1 MDSPARNTWTRGPV
15 AVASRVSGLPGAPV
29 DPDLV
34 ASRRV
39 IMATLRKRYPGAD
52 LSVVGRAIDYAI
64 AAHAGQRRAS
74 EEAYVTHPLAVALI
88 VVKELGLDPVAAAAA
103 LLHDVPEDT
112 ERNLA
117 EVSAEFGSGIAAL
130 VDGVTKLTQAGAR
143 TKEQAAVE
151 TIRKML
157 LAMAIDVR
165 VVLIKLADRLHNMRT
180 IGSLPP
186 SDAARIARQTLDIY
200 APLAER
206 LGLWQLKGELEDR
219 SFAVLEP
226 ARYAEISAVL
236 AAGARRREAYI
247 RRVIAILGPALE
259 ASGIEADL
267 SGRPKHLYSIWRK
280 MVRKTTVQDEVYDAY
295 AVRVI
300 TGNLPDC
307 YGALGV
313 VHALWPP
320 LPGEFDDYVATP
332 KSNGYQSLHTAVV
345 ALEGRP
351 LEVQIRTAEMHQASE
366 SGIAAHWHYK
376 EGTSSSSSSERRYD
390 SKLVWLRQL
399 LEWQRDVV
407 DAGEFVEGL
416 KLDLFRDQVFVFT
429 PTGDVKT
436 LPAGSGPL
444 DFAYLVHTQ
453 VGHRASGAK
462 VNGKLVPFSY
472 QLVSGDQVE
481 ILTSRDPTRGPSRD
495 WLKMVHTPGARAKIR
510 AYFRTADRADNIA
523 SGHEALDRELRKLA
537 RRDLASLAVEVAGV
551 ARALG
556 YVDLDEFY
564 AAIGYGSL
572 RTAAVVSRL
581 GVLTDEGRPLPPTA
595 PPPRSSP
602 QDRVLIAGVS
612 GLLTRV
618 GGCCHPLPGEPIV
631 GFVTRGKG
639 VTVHRKSCPT
649 VTAERDADRFLEAAW
664 EGTIATYQVAIRLEC
679 QDRPGILAAVTTV
692 LAAERID
699 IVSAT
704 TSASQGGTGRIKAVI
719 AVNSVAQLEQ
729 VFTRL
734 EGIHGVEQVTREGA

>member
-664 EGTIATYQVAIRLEC
+664 EGTIATYQVAIRLVC

>member
-1 MDSPARNTWTRGPV
+1 
-15 AVASRVSGLPGAPV
+15 
-29 DPDLV
+29 
-34 ASRRV
+34 
-39 IMATLRKRYPGAD
+39 MAALHRRYPGAD
-52 LSVVGRAIDYAI
+52 LSVVRQAADYAI
-64 AAHAGQRRAS
+64 AAHAGQWRAS

-112 ERNLA
+112 ARSLV
-117 EVSAEFGSGIAAL
+117 EVEAEFGSEIAAL

-157 LAMAIDVR
+157 LAMAVDVR

-180 IGSLPP
+180 IGSLPAAN
-186 SDAARIARQTLDIY
+186 AARIARQTLDIY

-219 SFAVLEP
+219 AFAVLEP
-226 ARYAEISAVL
+226 ERYAEVSAVL

-247 RRVIAILGPALE
+247 RRIIAILDPALK
-259 ASGIEADL
+259 AAGIEANL

-280 MVRKTTVQDEVYDAY
+280 MVRKTTAQDEVYDAY

-300 TGNLPDC
+300 TSDVQDC

-376 EGTSSSSSSERRYD
+376 EGTSSERRYD
-390 SKLVWLRQL
+390 DKLIWLRQL

-429 PTGDVKT
+429 PGGDIKT

-453 VGHRASGAK
+453 VGHRASGAR

-472 QLVSGDQVE
+472 QLASGDQVE
-481 ILTSRDPTRGPSRD
+481 ILTSRDPAKGPSRD
-495 WLKMVHTPGARAKIR
+495 WLKLVHTPGARAKIR
-510 AYFRTADRADNIA
+510 AYFRAADRDENIT

-537 RRDLASLAVEVAGV
+537 RRDLVSLAAEVAGV
-551 ARALG
+551 AHALG
-556 YVDLDEFY
+556 YADLDEFY

-572 RTAAVVSRL
+572 RPAAVVSRL
-581 GVLTDEGRPLPPTA
+581 GVLADEGRPLPLTA
-595 PPPRSSP
+595 PVARSGP
-602 QDRVLIAGVS
+602 GDRVLVAGVS

-649 VTAERDADRFLEAAW
+649 VTAERDADRFLEATW
-664 EGTIATYQVAIRLEC
+664 EGTTVTTYQVAIRLEC
-679 QDRPGILAAVTTV
+679 QNRPGILAEVTAV
-692 LAAERID
+692 LAGERVD

-704 TSASQGGTGRIKAVI
+704 TATSHGGAGRINAVI

>member
-1 MDSPARNTWTRGPV
+1 MDGSARNTWVRGPV
-15 AVASRVSGLPGAPV
+15 AAAPGATERPPATP
-29 DPDLV
+29 DPSLIT
-34 ASRRV
+34 SRRA
-39 IMATLRKRYPGAD
+39 IKAALRKRYPGAD
-52 LSVVGRAIDYAI
+52 LAVVTKAADYAI
-64 AAHAGQRRAS
+64 AAHAGQWRAS
-74 EEAYVTHPLAVALI
+74 DEAYVTHPLAVALI

-112 ERNLA
+112 TRSLA
-117 EVSAEFGSGIAAL
+117 QVETEFGPAIAAL

-180 IGSLPP
+180 IGALDPAS
-186 SDAARIARQTLDIY
+186 ATRIARQTLDIY

-219 SFAVLEP
+219 AFAVLEP
-226 ARYAEISAVL
+226 TRYAEISAAL
-236 AAGARRREAYI
+236 EAGSHGREAYI

-259 ASGIEADL
+259 ASGIEAGL

-280 MVRKTTVQDEVYDAY
+280 MVRKTATFGEVYDTY

-300 TGNLPDC
+300 TGDVRDC

-313 VHALWPP
+313 VHSIWPP
-320 LPGEFDDYVATP
+320 LPGEFDDYIATP
-332 KSNGYQSLHTAVV
+332 KSNGYQSLHTAVL
-345 ALEGRP
+345 ALDGRP
-351 LEVQIRTAEMHQASE
+351 LEVQIRTADMHAASE

-376 EGTSSSSSSERRYD
+376 EGSPAERRYD
-390 SKLVWLRQL
+390 DKLVWLRQL
-399 LEWQRDVV
+399 LEWQHDVV

-453 VGHRASGAK
+453 VGHRATGAK
-462 VNGKLVPFSY
+462 VNGKLVPFTH

-481 ILTSRDPTRGPSRD
+481 ILTSRDPAKGPSRD
-495 WLKMVHTPGARAKIR
+495 WLKLVHTPGARAKIR
-510 AYFRTADRADNIA
+510 AYFRVSDRADNIV
-523 SGHEALDRELRKLA
+523 SGREALDRELRKLA
-537 RRDLASLAVEVAGV
+537 RRDLASLSSEVAAL
-551 ARALG
+551 ARSLG
-556 YVDLDEFY
+556 QADLDEFY

-572 RTAAVVSRL
+572 RPANLVARL
-581 GVLTDEGRPLPPTA
+581 GVVADEGSPLPLH
-595 PPPRSSP
+595 PPIARAGP
-602 QDRVLIAGVS
+602 QDRVLVAGVS

-639 VTVHRKSCPT
+639 VTVHRLSCPT
-649 VTAERDADRFLEAAW
+649 VTAEKDTDRFLEAAW
-664 EGTIATYQVAIRLEC
+664 EGAPITTYQVAVRLEC
-679 QDRPGILAAVTTV
+679 QDRPGLLAEVAAV
-692 LAAERID
+692 LAAERVN

-704 TSASQGGTGRIKAVI
+704 TTPSHGGPGRIHAVI
-719 AVNSVAQLEQ
+719 AVNSVAQLEG
-729 VFTRL
+729 VFVRL
-734 EGIHGVEQVTREGA
+734 EGVRGVEQATREGA